1 MPPSITSPERRLRH
15 AAWLPILALVLLLA
29 TAHGC
34 AHAAPRLMRA
44 TVTHVVDGDSVWV
57 RPERGG
63 APRPVRL
70 RGIDAPEICQ
80 AHGRAAR
87 DALAAK
93 VLSRP
98 VTLRLHGRDAYQ
110 RLLGE
115 LATRSGDDVGAWMV
129 SQGHAWSP
137 GYRGRSGAYARE
149 QDRARSHR
157 RGLWAAGR
165 ALEPRTFRRRH
176 GSCH

>member
-1 MPPSITSPERRLRH
+1 M
-15 AAWLPILALVLLLA
+15 LACLLLA
-29 TAHGC
+29 ILPALVQ
-34 AHAAPRLMRA
+34 AAPRAMRA
-44 TVTHVVDGDSVWV
+44 TVTYVVDGDSVWV
-57 RPERGG
+57 KPERGG

-115 LATRSGDDVGAWMV
+115 LATPSIQDVGAWMV

-137 GYRGRSGAYARE
+137 RYRGRDGAYARQ
-149 QDRARSHR
+149 QDRARSQG
-157 RGLWAAGR
+157 RGLWAEGR
-165 ALEPRTFRRRH
+165 AMEPRTFRRRH

>member
-1 MPPSITSPERRLRH
+1 MRPSITSPERRPWH
-15 AAWLPILALVLLLA
+15 AAWLPLLAWLLLVILPGFA
-29 TAHGC
+29 Q
-34 AHAAPRLMRA
+34 AAPRFMRA
-44 TVTHVVDGDSVWV
+44 TVTYVVDGDSVWV
-57 RPERGG
+57 KPDRGG

-80 AHGRAAR
+80 PYGRAAR
-87 DALAAK
+87 DALASR
-93 VLSRP
+93 VLDRP

-115 LATRSGDDVGAWMV
+115 LATPSGDDVGAWMV

-137 GYRGRSGAYARE
+137 RYRGRDGAYARQ
-149 QDRARSHR
+149 QDRARDQR
-157 RGLWAAGR
+157 RGLWAEGR
-165 ALEPRTFRRRH
+165 AIEPRTFRRRH